1 MSPGPRYTLPK
12 RLDLDK
18 TWTFEP
24 TSDVDAPSVDFDG
37 SEGGEGT

>member
-1 MSPGPRYTLPK
+1 MSPDPRIALPE

-18 TWTFEP
+18 TRTFEP
-24 TSDVDAPSVDFDG
+24 RSDVDAPSVDFDG